1 MVAERATSLCS
12 AIIRPR
18 ETLALAATNAPFRAV
33 RWRNRSLAKWFSSG
47 LSGETMHIILLNSR
61 QGSARTIHLNLRW
74 LSLAALLTV
83 SLSLAAGAAL
93 GAKWF
98 TAAPLSDSRLA
109 AALDEQRQQ
118 VGAVRE
124 DAQRQLDAFAAHVA
138 ELQARLTRLDALG
151 ERLTELADID
161 SSEFDFSLNVG
172 QGGAEDALGAS
183 AYAPPPFMN
192 ALDELALRVD
202 SREQQLEVL
211 EQLLGERR
219 MNEAETLSG
228 RPVLQGY
235 ISSPFGRRVHPLT
248 GRVSVHKGIDFAA
261 KRGSDVVAV
270 AAGVVTFSGRKN
282 GYGNVIELS
291 HSDGYTTLYAHNRSN
306 RVQVGDLVQRGQAI
320 AEVGSTGRSTGA
332 HVHFE
337 VSKDGRPVNP
347 TLYIARNS
355 GVE

>member
-1 MVAERATSLCS
+1 
-12 AIIRPR
+12 
-18 ETLALAATNAPFRAV
+18 
-33 RWRNRSLAKWFSSG
+33 
-47 LSGETMHIILLNSR
+47 MHIILLNGR
-61 QGSARTIHLNLRW
+61 QGSARSIHLNLRW
-74 LSLAALLTV
+74 LSLAVVLAL

-98 TAAPLSDSRLA
+98 TAEPLSDTRLA
-109 AALDEQRQQ
+109 EALDQQRQQ

-138 ELQARLTRLDALG
+138 DLQARLTRLDALG
-151 ERLTELADID
+151 ERLTELADLD

-172 QGGAEDALGAS
+172 QGGAEDSLGAS
-183 AYAPPPFMN
+183 AYAAPPFME
-192 ALDELALRVD
+192 ALDELAQRVD

-211 EQLLGERR
+211 EQLFGERR
-219 MNEAETLSG
+219 MSEAETLSG
-228 RPVLQGY
+228 RPVLHGY

-248 GRVSVHKGIDFAA
+248 GRVSMHKGIDFAA
-261 KRGSDVVAV
+261 KSGSDVVAV
-270 AAGVVTFSGRKN
+270 AAGVVTFSGRKS
-282 GYGNVIELS
+282 GYGNVVEIN

-306 RVQVGDLVQRGQAI
+306 IVQVGDLVQRGQTI
-320 AEVGSTGRSTGA
+320 AKVGSSGRSTGS

-347 TLYIARNS
+347 ALYIARNS